1 MSFSVNTNQFGDSR
15 IDEISR
21 HQTRSMTQTGLL
33 GVMQDRVYISSYRSR
48 ALKLDPPRNR
58 GRAYVSYNQ
67 AYKNADQKIAS
78 LRHLRVS
85 QSSCFLLRCVRT
97 FCERISRTAQVPDT
111 RNLLLQCLGEFA
123 PVTARCSEGL
133 E

>member
-1 MSFSVNTNQFGDSR
+1 MSFSVNTNPSGDSR

-33 GVMQDRVYISSYRSR
+33 GVMQDRICISSYRSR

-58 GRAYVSYNQ
+58 GRAYVSCNQ

-78 LRHLRVS
+78 LRHLRMS
-85 QSSCFLLRCVRT
+85 QSSSFLLRWVRAL
-97 FCERISRTAQVPDT
+97 CERVSRIAHVQARQQKSATAMF
-111 RNLLLQCLGEFA
+111 G
-123 PVTARCSEGL
+123 
-133 E
+133 